1 MAPDSRISSPTDN
14 PDGGSYRVT
23 GPTIVV
29 TPAKVDKGA
38 DPPTTWTKV
47 GTNSHTGTSRAPGT

>member
-1 MAPDSRISSPTDN
+1 MARDPRIDSPTDHG
-14 PDGGSYRVT
+14 GGSFRVG

-38 DPPTTWTKV
+38 DKPTTWTKV
-47 GTNSHTGTSRAPGT
+47 GTNPHTGTSRPPGT